1 MEGISPEEEARQ
13 IIQGILHAVCEFHS
27 HGSSHGFLYHLENFA
42 IQDKD
47 LVIEDDHK
55 KALT

>member
-1 MEGISPEEEARQ
+1 MKGILPEEARQ

-27 HGSSHGFLYHLENFA
+27 HGSSHGFLYHFENFA
-42 IQDKD
+42 IQDKN

>member
-13 IIQGILHAVCEFHS
+13 IIQGILHAVCEFHF
-27 HGSSHGFLYHLENFA
+27 HGSSHGFLYHPENFA

-47 LVIEDDHK
+47 LVIEGDHK
-55 KALT
+55 KAPT

>member
-27 HGSSHGFLYHLENFA
+27 HGFLYHLENFA

-47 LVIEDDHK
+47 LVIEGDRK
-55 KALT
+55 KAPT